1 MTSCGVG
8 HIAAVSADGSVFML
22 GQNESGQCGKP
33 VHAAEVNA
41 DDIGRARV
49 SVDLTLKA
57 LANVYQEPSRG
68 WRGSI

>member
-49 SVDLTLKA
+49 SVDLTL
-57 LANVYQEPSRG
+57 
-68 WRGSI
+68 